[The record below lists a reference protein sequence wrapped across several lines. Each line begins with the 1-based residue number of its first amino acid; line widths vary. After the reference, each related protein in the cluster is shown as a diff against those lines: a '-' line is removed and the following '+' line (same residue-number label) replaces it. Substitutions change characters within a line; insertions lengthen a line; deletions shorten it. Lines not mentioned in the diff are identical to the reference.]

1 MNHLKEVK
9 NLRRGKFKISL
20 ENNHIPWKL
29 RKIINDM
36 KTRSRRVF
44 PNTLQAASII
54 LINDRSNTNE
64 DIHRGNCTVN

>member
-29 RKIINDM
+29 RKIINDT

-54 LINDRSNTNE
+54 LINRSNTNE

>member
-20 ENNHIPWKL
+20 ENNHISWKL

-36 KTRSRRVF
+36 KTRSRRMF

-54 LINDRSNTNE
+54 LINRSNTNE
-64 DIHRGNCTVN
+64 DIHRDNCTVN